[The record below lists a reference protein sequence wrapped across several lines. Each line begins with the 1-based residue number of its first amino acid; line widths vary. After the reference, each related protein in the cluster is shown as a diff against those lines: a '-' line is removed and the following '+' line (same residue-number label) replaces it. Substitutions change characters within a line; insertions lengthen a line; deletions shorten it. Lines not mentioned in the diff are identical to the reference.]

1 MREIETH
8 GGEAY
13 LATVGDTLRV
23 ATFGSAVRTLSP
35 SEIQSEIIDNHDGP
49 IESAHFADKKRAE
62 AWAKG
67 EAPKNIEFSPDDR
80 DLDQQDPGDLI
91 DEMW

>member
-35 SEIQSEIIDNHDGP
+35 SEINDKMINEHDGP
-49 IESAHFADKKRAE
+49 VESAHFADKKRAK
-62 AWAKG
+62 AWASG
-67 EAPKNIEFSPDDR
+67 DAPKNIEFSADDR
-80 DLDQQDPGDLI
+80 NLDQPDARDVI
-91 DEMW
+91 NDKW